1 MDNLVIGCSDGI
13 VDFYLFT
20 AYVSSVIFVLGCYLA
35 LIQQLVHVRL
45 LSQ

>member
-1 MDNLVIGCSDGI
+1 MDNLVVGYSDGI
-13 VDFYLFT
+13 IDFYLFT
-20 AYVSSVIFVLGCYLA
+20 AYVSSVIFALGCYLA